1 MLARQTYFESQSMR
15 TLAAV
20 LLVANILSLAVAWDA
35 HGHRVITYLALDG
48 LPADAPQFL
57 REKSTRD
64 QIAEEANEPDRWR
77 SCDAACLQHENAPDH
92 YLDVEL
98 LEQFGLTLD
107 TLPPL
112 RYEYLRTLAIAKH
125 EHPDKVDP
133 YDANKDKSRTK
144 EWPGMLPWAIV
155 EHHAKLQSAFNTLRI
170 LESLNDPA
178 RAHQVAMARVNVV
191 YHMGVL
197 SHFVGDA
204 AQPLHTT
211 KHYNGWVGA
220 NPNDYTTEKSFHS
233 FIDGGVLDLHK
244 LTYAA
249 IKPTM
254 KFDRKIGKDEAWTA
268 ALAHIRRSFE
278 RVEELYQL
286 EKSGA
291 LKSEP
296 GKEFIA
302 MRLRDGAETLAAY
315 YRSAWDASAPTEK
328 QIADFKKYNSFDA
341 ALLPADK

>member
-1 MLARQTYFESQSMR
+1 MR
-15 TLAAV
+15 YAAVFILAAN
-20 LLVANILSLAVAWDA
+20 LVSVAGAWDA

-48 LPADAPQFL
+48 LSPDMPQFL
-57 REKSTRD
+57 REKSMRD
-64 QIAEEANEPDRWR
+64 QIAEQSNEPDRWR
-77 SCDAACLQHENAPDH
+77 GCDVSCLHHENAPDH

-98 LEQFGLTLD
+98 LDQFGLTLD
-107 TLPPL
+107 TIPPL
-112 RYEYLRTLAIAKH
+112 RYEYLRALAISKH
-125 EHPDKVDP
+125 EHPEKVDT
-133 YDANKDKSRTK
+133 YDASKDPHRTK

-170 LESLNDPA
+170 LEKLNDPA
-178 RAHQVAMARVNVV
+178 RSHQLAMARSNVA

-211 KHYNGWVGA
+211 RHFNGWDGP
-220 NPNDYTTEKSFHS
+220 NPNGYTTAKSFHS
-233 FIDGGVLDLHK
+233 YIDGDVIELHK
-244 LTYAA
+244 LTYATL
-249 IKPTM
+249 KSTM
-254 KFDRKIGKDEAWTA
+254 KFERKIGKGEAWLA
-268 ALAHIRRSFE
+268 GLAHIRRGFE

-296 GKEFIA
+296 GREFIA
-302 MRLRDGAETLAAY
+302 ARLRDGADTLAAY

-328 QIADFKKYNSFDA
+328 QIADFKKYNGFDA
-341 ALLPADK
+341 ALLPGE

>member
-1 MLARQTYFESQSMR
+1 MR
-15 TLAAV
+15 YVLILLFIANLCSAV
-20 LLVANILSLAVAWDA
+20 DAWDA

-48 LPADAPQFL
+48 LPADMPQFL
-57 REKSTRD
+57 RDKATRD
-64 QIAEEANEPDRWR
+64 LIAEQSNEPDRWR
-77 SCDAACLQHENAPDH
+77 GCDVACLHHENAPDH

-107 TLPPL
+107 SIPPL
-112 RYEYLRTLAIAKH
+112 RYEYLRAMAISKH
-125 EHPDKVDP
+125 MHPEKVDP
-133 YDANKDKSRTK
+133 YDASKDKHRTK

-170 LESLNDPA
+170 LEKLNEPA
-178 RAHQVAMARVNVV
+178 RAHQLAMAKANVA

-211 KHYNGWVGA
+211 KHFNGWVGP
-220 NPNDYTTEKSFHS
+220 NPNGYTTAKSFHAY
-233 FIDGGVLDLHK
+233 IDGDVLDHHRLA
-244 LTYAA
+244 YAVLRSS
-249 IKPTM
+249 M
-254 KFDRKIGKDEAWTA
+254 KFEHRIAADQTWKA
-268 ALAHIRRSFE
+268 ALQHIRRGFE

-302 MRLRDGAETLAAY
+302 ERLRDGADMLAAF
-315 YRSAWDASAPTEK
+315 YRNAWEASEPTDK
-328 QIADFKKYNSFDA
+328 QIADFKRYNNFVPS
-341 ALLPADK
+341 LLP